1 MADAPLCMVFCG
13 CFDRFM
19 IAYGVFP
26 VNPTK
31 FHNKTRAKCTKTGSV
46 FLWSTSVLAK
56 GVTRK
61 KQETRPRGEPRLG
74 CSLNWD
80 LVNCFCFKINH
91 QIYGAT
97 TANSKIVL
105 RIIDATEMITPSRT
119 APSRY
124 MILGFFL
131 L

>member
-1 MADAPLCMVFCG
+1 MYTVG
-13 CFDRFM
+13 ESHTVSYNGM
-19 IAYGVFP
+19 IQ
-26 VNPTK
+26 
-31 FHNKTRAKCTKTGSV
+31 KTRKYC
-46 FLWSTSVLAK
+46 
-56 GVTRK
+56 
-61 KQETRPRGEPRLG
+61 QEVPQAAARD
-74 CSLNWD
+74 LNCPTYWN